1 MIAEI
6 LSTGDEIC
14 SGAVIDSNAAHIA
27 EKLMG
32 LDIEVVRHT
41 CVGDDVEA
49 LAGVLGEISGR
60 ADLALVTGGLGPTKD
75 DLSAEAAA
83 RAEGTK
89 LEANPTAEAY
99 IQSFFEKYRRKASPS
114 DYKQALLPK
123 GASPILNERGTAPG
137 FMLTIGRCRFYFLPG
152 IPFEM
157 RAMLEEQVLPAIESA
172 VKPPDEYRRIR
183 TLSVFGL
190 PESRVN
196 DRLEGIESNF
206 SNIRYGLLARFPVIY
221 VKLIASGK
229 APDKLGADLDDAAA
243 WAGERLSGYVF
254 SSQGRSMEE
263 EVAGLLLDRK
273 KTVAAAESCTGGLLA
288 HLLTNVPGSSDYFLL
303 SAVTYANAAKM
314 KLLDVSEET
323 IETYGAVHEE
333 TAKQMAEGARRAA
346 GADYGIATSGIAGP
360 TGGSGEKPVG
370 TVCIGI
376 AGHDGAFGE
385 RLYSPFRERLAN
397 KQIFAVMAL
406 NVLRKKLTESGE

>member
-27 EKLMG
+27 ENLMA
-32 LDIEVVRHT
+32 LDIEVARHT
-41 CVGDDVEA
+41 CVGDDVGS
-49 LAGVLGEISGR
+49 LAAVLREIGGR

-83 RAEGTK
+83 RAAGTE
-89 LEANPTAEAY
+89 LETNPTAEAY
-99 IQSFFEKYRRKASPS
+99 IQSFFEKYGRKASPS

-137 FMLTIGRCRFYFLPG
+137 FMLTIGRCRCYFLPG

-157 RAMLEEQVLPAIESA
+157 RAMLDEQVLPSIESA
-172 VKPPDEYRRIR
+172 IQPPDEYRRIQ

-196 DRLEGIESNF
+196 DRLEGIESVF
-206 SNIRYGLLARFPVIY
+206 SNIRYGMLARFPVIY
-221 VKLIASGK
+221 VKLIATGK
-229 APDKLGADLDDAAA
+229 APEKLGPDLDAAA
-243 WAGERLSGYVF
+243 ARVGEKLSGYVF

-263 EVAGLLLDRK
+263 EVAQLLFDRK
-273 KTVAAAESCTGGLLA
+273 KTVAAAESCTGGLVA
-288 HLLTNVPGSSDYFLL
+288 HLLTNVSGSSDYFLL
-303 SAVTYANAAKM
+303 SAVTYANSAKTE
-314 KLLDVSEET
+314 LLGVPAET
-323 IETYGAVHEE
+323 IEVCGAVHEE
-333 TAKQMAEGARRAA
+333 TAKQMAEGVRRAA

-360 TGGSGEKPVG
+360 TGGSEEKPVG

-376 AGHDGAFGE
+376 SGPGGASGE
-385 RLYSPFRERLAN
+385 RLYSPFKERLAN

-406 NVLRKKLTESGE
+406 NVLRKTLTESGE